1 MRKHI
6 TPSLVISIIA
16 LVLASTPLADAAR
29 HAVAHVFSTPKVDG
43 HKLSTKPYADGILL
57 LDRDGK
63 FPAAAIPTAANAS
76 RVDGK
81 TIRQFEPSCPP
92 LTVDLG
98 TWCLDDSP
106 YPVNTQEIGENNWFW
121 ASRKCVES
129 GGFLPSTAELIGAA
143 RRVKLEGKI
152 HENADNATIEEDIAV
167 GLKDQREMSST
178 LVTTQGGSGAAGS
191 EQVPEPE
198 TAQYVTVYSN
208 EQKGGLAGG
217 EPVAKPENFRCGYY
231 TAPGAVEVKEE

>member
-1 MRKHI
+1 V

-16 LVLASTPLADAAR
+16 LILASTPLADAAR
-29 HAVAHVFSTPKVDG
+29 HAVARVFSTPKIDG
-43 HKLSTKPYADGILL
+43 HRLSAKPYAGGILL
-57 LDRDGK
+57 LGADRK
-63 FPAAAIPTAANAS
+63 FPAAAIPTSVDAS
-76 RVDGK
+76 RMDDK
-81 TIRQFEPSCPP
+81 TVTELEPSCPP

-98 TWCLDDSP
+98 TWCLESAP
-106 YPVNTQEIGENNWFW
+106 YPVNDQNTGQNNWFW
-121 ASRKCVES
+121 ASQKCVEA

-152 HENADNATIEEDIAV
+152 HENRDKATIEEDPAV

-178 LVTTQGGSGAAGS
+178 LITTQGGSRAAGS
-191 EQVPEPE
+191 TSEPEPE

-208 EQKGGLAGG
+208 EQNGGLAGG

-231 TAPGAVEVKEE
+231 LAPGALQKNEE